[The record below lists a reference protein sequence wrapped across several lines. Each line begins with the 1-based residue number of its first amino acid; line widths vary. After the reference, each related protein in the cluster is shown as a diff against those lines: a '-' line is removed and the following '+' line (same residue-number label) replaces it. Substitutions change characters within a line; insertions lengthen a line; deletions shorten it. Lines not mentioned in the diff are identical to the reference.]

1 METRARDP
9 FYNIGPWAFLAYC
22 LAKLIWMFPAALIF
36 RQLGR
41 VKGRETFP
49 MDGPVLLLANH
60 TAALDPVWLGFVA
73 GRPCNYMASA
83 ALFRIRWLAPIIT
96 ALGAF
101 PKAKFTKDR
110 DSMATL
116 NELYAKGHCIMIFP
130 EGTRTWDGRNIPVL
144 PGIGRLVKRLN
155 ARVVFARMPTAFLT
169 QPRWASYP
177 RYVPLTVEFSPP
189 ITFEG
194 KTEAEIVAA
203 VNEGVRIDPELEVH
217 GERCFGVRLAWGLP
231 KYLWACPHCLAE
243 ESIVVSNTQS
253 DEIHC
258 RSCDS
263 RWRIDVQA
271 RLNPLTPGLSRESV
285 ARAHD
290 RMTDRLGPRPR
301 FRDDAPAPILS
312 ADRARVQRMPR
323 GGAPILVAEGALRL
337 NEGSLSV
344 VGEGG
349 VLRWEQPLKE
359 IEMVSL
365 EVKNALFIRVAGEL
379 HQIFPEGQSTVKWG
393 WFLHQWWILSRPEDA
408 ASLPQGL

>member
-1 METRARDP
+1 MDTRARDP
-9 FYNIGPWAFLAYC
+9 FHNIGPWAYLAYC
-22 LAKLIWMFPAALIF
+22 VAWFIWMFPGVLFF
-36 RQLGR
+36 RQFGR
-41 VKGRETFP
+41 VKGHETFP
-49 MDGPVLLLANH
+49 IDGPVLLLANH

-73 GRPCNYMASA
+73 GRPCHYMASA

-110 DSMATL
+110 DSMAKL
-116 NELYAKGHCIMIFP
+116 YELYAKGQCIMIFP

-189 ITFEG
+189 VTFEG
-194 KTEAEIVAA
+194 KTEEEIVAA
-203 VNEGVRIDPELEVH
+203 VNAGVRIDPELEVH

-243 ESIVVSNTQS
+243 ESIVVSETHS
-253 DEIHC
+253 DEISC
-258 RSCDS
+258 RACDS
-263 RWRIDVQA
+263 RWRIDVMA
-271 RLNPLTPGLSRESV
+271 RLNPLTPGLNRESV
-285 ARAHD
+285 ASAHD
-290 RMTDRLGPRPR
+290 RMTERLGPRPR

-312 ADRARVQRMPR
+312 AARARVLRMPR
-323 GGAPILVAEGALRL
+323 GGAPITVAEGALQL

-359 IEMVSL
+359 IQMVSL
-365 EVKNALFIRVAGEL
+365 EVKNTLHIRVGDEL
-379 HQIFPEGQSTVKWG
+379 HQLIPEGQSTVKWG
-393 WFLHQWWILSRPEDA
+393 WFLHQWWMLSRPEDA
-408 ASLPQGL
+408 ATLPQGL

>member
-1 METRARDP
+1 MDTRARDP
-9 FYNIGPWAFLAYC
+9 FHNIGPWAYLAYC
-22 LAKLIWMFPAALIF
+22 VAWSIWMFPGVLFF
-36 RQLGR
+36 RQFGR
-41 VKGRETFP
+41 VKGHETFP
-49 MDGPVLLLANH
+49 IDGPVLLLANH

-73 GRPCNYMASA
+73 GRPCHYMASA

-110 DSMATL
+110 DSMAKL
-116 NELYAKGHCIMIFP
+116 YELYAKGQCIMIFP

-189 ITFEG
+189 VTFEG
-194 KTEAEIVAA
+194 KTEEEIVAA
-203 VNEGVRIDPELEVH
+203 VNAGVRIDPELEVH

-243 ESIVVSNTQS
+243 ESIVVSETHS
-253 DEIHC
+253 DEISC
-258 RSCDS
+258 RACDS
-263 RWRIDVQA
+263 RWRIDVMA
-271 RLNPLTPGLSRESV
+271 RLNPLTPGLNRESV
-285 ARAHD
+285 ASAHD
-290 RMTDRLGPRPR
+290 RMTERLGPRPR

-312 ADRARVQRMPR
+312 AARARVLRMPR
-323 GGAPILVAEGALRL
+323 GGAPITVAEGALQL

-344 VGEGG
+344 LGEGG

-359 IEMVSL
+359 IQMVSL
-365 EVKNALFIRVAGEL
+365 EVKNTLHIRVGDEL
-379 HQIFPEGQSTVKWG
+379 HQLIPEGQSTVKWG
-393 WFLHQWWILSRPEDA
+393 WFLHQWWMLSRPEDA
-408 ASLPQGL
+408 ATLPQGL